1 MIDKEYNKILKQYHK
16 LSDRHILVAETDMPY
31 SDVLKVVIL
40 SDKIRKA
47 GNELVSLIRKN
58 YDQLLR
64 TKRYRKLLFLYGNTE
79 DKDKRKIYANQLNE
93 MQKAYNV
100 TWDYCR
106 KSMIPIGKKYGVDA
120 VFALTKAEDVWKGTE
135 KCLYGNGNIIH
146 FSKCGELPCIRA
158 KQINRGIPMSVKDV
172 DISTQLK
179 QVDSLDSNRI
189 TKLRV

>member
-31 SDVLKVVIL
+31 SDVLKVVNL
-40 SDKIRKA
+40 SDQIRKA
-47 GNELVSLIRKN
+47 GNELIGLMRKK
-58 YDQLLR
+58 YYQLMR

-79 DKDKRKIYANQLNE
+79 DKNKHNIYANQLNE

-120 VFALTKAEDVWKGTE
+120 VFVLRLQNNV
-135 KCLYGNGNIIH
+135 
-146 FSKCGELPCIRA
+146 
-158 KQINRGIPMSVKDV
+158 QI
-172 DISTQLK
+172 
-179 QVDSLDSNRI
+179 
-189 TKLRV
+189 